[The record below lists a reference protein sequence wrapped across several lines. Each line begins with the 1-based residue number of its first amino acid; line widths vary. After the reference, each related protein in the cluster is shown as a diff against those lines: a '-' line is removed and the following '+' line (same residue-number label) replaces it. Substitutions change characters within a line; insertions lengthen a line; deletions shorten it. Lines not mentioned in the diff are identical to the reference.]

1 MAKET
6 LLSRYRA
13 LLKPLAIEGLPDL
26 LLFRPIA
33 FGLVQIL
40 KKFPVTPN
48 QVSVS
53 SISMGLLGGLFFA
66 LGTRLS
72 FALGGICYGLAAVL
86 DCADGMLAR
95 LKRSGSPLGRIID
108 GSIDYTNGVFV
119 MVGLAAGLDRA
130 GIVVPLGPWPLT
142 ALAGVSLAL
151 HCVVMDH
158 FRCRYADQAL
168 GIKTSV
174 VDDIRTHEEAL
185 GDLRAKGGH
194 RLLRFVLG
202 ASLRYHRLQA
212 RIAPAERRIDPRV
225 YARLNAPMLRAW
237 QAIELSLHILILMI
251 AALLFRP
258 GIFFFYAIV
267 FANAWLLLLA
277 PIQYLVDRR
286 VVALSRPASGT
297 AGSGPPAGGHAPAD
311 GIS

>member
-1 MAKET
+1 MAKDT
-6 LLSRYRA
+6 LLARYRA

-26 LLFRPIA
+26 LLLRPIA
-33 FGLVQIL
+33 FGLVQVL
-40 KKFPVTPN
+40 KRYPVTPD
-48 QVSVS
+48 QVSFS
-53 SISMGLLGGLFFA
+53 SISMGLAAGLSFA
-66 LGTRLS
+66 SGTRRG
-72 FALGGICYGLAAVL
+72 FALGGIFYLLAAVL

-95 LKRSGSPLGRIID
+95 LKGSGSPLGRIID

-158 FRCRYADQAL
+158 FRCRYACQAL
-168 GIKTSV
+168 GVKASV

-185 GDLRAKGGH
+185 EDLRAKGGH
-194 RLLRFVLG
+194 RLLRFILG
-202 ASLRYHRLQA
+202 ASLRYHQLQA
-212 RIAPAERRIDPRV
+212 RIAPAERRIDPRI
-225 YARLNAPMLRAW
+225 YARLNAPILRAW

-286 VVALSRPASGT
+286 VVAMSRPGSGT
-297 AGSGPPAGGHAPAD
+297 TGSDQPADGHAPAD

>member
-1 MAKET
+1 MTTKET
-6 LLSRYRA
+6 LLTRYRA

-48 QVSVS
+48 QVSLS
-53 SISMGLLGGLFFA
+53 SISMGLVGGLSFA

-72 FALGGICYGLAAVL
+72 FAVGGICYGLAAVL

-119 MVGLAAGLDRA
+119 MIGLAVGLDRA
-130 GIVVPLGPWPLT
+130 GIAVPLGPWPLT

-151 HCVVMDH
+151 HCVAVDH
-158 FRCRYADQAL
+158 FRCRYASQAL
-168 GIKTSV
+168 GVKTSV
-174 VDDIRTHEEAL
+174 VDEIRAYEEAL
-185 GDLRAKGGH
+185 EGLRAKGGH
-194 RLLRFVLG
+194 RLLRFILA
-202 ASLRYHRLQA
+202 ASLRYHRIQA
-212 RIAPAERRIDPRV
+212 RIVPKEKRIDPRV

-237 QAIELSLHILILMI
+237 QLIELSLHILILLI

-277 PIQYLVDRR
+277 PVQYLVDRR
-286 VVALSRPASGT
+286 VIALSGPTARPPDGRA
-297 AGSGPPAGGHAPAD
+297 PAGGL
-311 GIS
+311 S